1 MILKVKNLTIEIP
14 NDRPLIEKLNMVLK
28 KNDKMAVIGEEGN
41 GKSTLL
47 KVINN
52 REEVEEYSNVSGEI
66 SKEGLVLGY
75 LEQSLDPDWDNTKT
89 YEFFLRD
96 EPNEENDYE
105 RYIQFSEIGKIL
117 SKLKIPTEIL
127 ESDQTIGTL
136 SGGEK
141 VKIQMAKL
149 LSKEPDVLLL
159 DEPTNDLDLETLE
172 WLEQFIVEQEIPV
185 LFVSHDETLLENT
198 ANTILHLEQVKNRN
212 EARHTLENV
221 DYKTYV
227 EERRK
232 KIAKAEQLA
241 SMESREYK
249 KDKDI
254 LSQQKSAVRTAQINI
269 KDSTVRRGLN
279 KKMKNILVKERK
291 AKEKKKTEKIETEE
305 PIKMDFLKEAEI
317 PRGKVVLDFNLP
329 ELKIGD
335 RLLSKNIELNVVGPE
350 KVAIV
355 GANGIGKTTLMRK
368 IKKELSTK
376 EGIKVG
382 YMPQDYSEV
391 LEEDKTV
398 LEYLLKDLDDY
409 EISEIA
415 RYMGRI
421 KLTWQEM
428 NGEIKALSQG
438 QKAKIIILKMI
449 LSGKNVLL
457 FDEPTR
463 NLSSLSNPVIR
474 DILKEYKGS
483 IIGISHDRKF
493 LKEVCNKI
501 YKLNE
506 NGLEQTKI

>member
-149 LSKEPDVLLL
+149 LAKEPDVLLL

-329 ELKIGD
+329 ELKIG
-335 RLLSKNIELNVVGPE
+335 
-350 KVAIV
+350 IV
-355 GANGIGKTTLMRK
+355 
-368 IKKELSTK
+368 
-376 EGIKVG
+376 
-382 YMPQDYSEV
+382 YS
-391 LEEDKTV
+391 
-398 LEYLLKDLDDY
+398 
-409 EISEIA
+409 
-415 RYMGRI
+415 
-421 KLTWQEM
+421 
-428 NGEIKALSQG
+428 
-438 QKAKIIILKMI
+438 QKI
-449 LSGKNVLL
+449 LS
-457 FDEPTR
+457 
-463 NLSSLSNPVIR
+463 
-474 DILKEYKGS
+474 
-483 IIGISHDRKF
+483 
-493 LKEVCNKI
+493 
-501 YKLNE
+501 
-506 NGLEQTKI
+506 

>member
-1 MILKVKNLTIEIP
+1 
-14 NDRPLIEKLNMVLK
+14 
-28 KNDKMAVIGEEGN
+28 
-41 GKSTLL
+41 
-47 KVINN
+47 
-52 REEVEEYSNVSGEI
+52 
-66 SKEGLVLGY
+66 
-75 LEQSLDPDWDNTKT
+75 
-89 YEFFLRD
+89 
-96 EPNEENDYE
+96 
-105 RYIQFSEIGKIL
+105 
-117 SKLKIPTEIL
+117 
-127 ESDQTIGTL
+127 
-136 SGGEK
+136 
-141 VKIQMAKL
+141 
-149 LSKEPDVLLL
+149 
-159 DEPTNDLDLETLE
+159 
-172 WLEQFIVEQEIPV
+172 
-185 LFVSHDETLLENT
+185 
-198 ANTILHLEQVKNRN
+198 
-212 EARHTLENV
+212 
-221 DYKTYV
+221 
-227 EERRK
+227 
-232 KIAKAEQLA
+232 
-241 SMESREYK
+241 
-249 KDKDI
+249 
-254 LSQQKSAVRTAQINI
+254 
-269 KDSTVRRGLN
+269 
-279 KKMKNILVKERK
+279 
-291 AKEKKKTEKIETEE
+291 
-305 PIKMDFLKEAEI
+305 
-317 PRGKVVLDFNLP
+317 
-329 ELKIGD
+329 
-335 RLLSKNIELNVVGPE
+335 
-350 KVAIV
+350 
-355 GANGIGKTTLMRK
+355 MRK